1 MTIQQLQQ
9 HLISNKLYVNVD
21 ENETHFIIYI
31 EWGDWK
37 HGHRFLQYLMANLNF
52 TLDKREITDSDDSDC
67 FSATYY
73 YNKNN

>member
-1 MTIQQLQQ
+1 MSLKELQQ
-9 HLISNKLYVNVD
+9 FLNEKKLYYDVD
-21 ENETHFIIYI
+21 ENEDCFIITI

-37 HGHRFLQYLMANLNF
+37 HDHRFLQYLMANLNF

-73 YNKNN
+73 YNKIN

>member
-1 MTIQQLQQ
+1 MSLKELQQ
-9 HLISNKLYVNVD
+9 FLNEKKLYYDVD
-21 ENETHFIIYI
+21 ENEDCFIITI

-37 HGHRFLQYLMANLNF
+37 HDHGHLQYLMANIGF
-52 TLDKREITDSDDSDC
+52 TLDRREITDSDDSDC